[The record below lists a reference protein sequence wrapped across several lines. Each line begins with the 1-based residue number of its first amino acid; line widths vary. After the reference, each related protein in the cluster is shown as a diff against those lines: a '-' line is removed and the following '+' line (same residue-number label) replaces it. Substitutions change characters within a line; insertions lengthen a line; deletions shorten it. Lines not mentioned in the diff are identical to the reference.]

1 MGKFK
6 LLVNVVEDIRHLADS
21 LEELV
26 SVIGYNECG
35 ETAEAIEDSK
45 VEECEKDKAMGNEK
59 IMNGDKERVLEEDKR
74 VKKDADKEISLEEV
88 RGVLAKKSQEGFT
101 DEIRSIIKAYNCEK
115 LSEINSKYYLEIL
128 QKAKQLGDK

>member
-1 MGKFK
+1 MEIHEINKGGKIMGKFK

-26 SVIGYNECG
+26 SVIKHNEG
-35 ETAEAIEDSK
+35 AEERIEEDIK
-45 VEECEKDKAMGNEK
+45 MEELEKNKEIGNEK
-59 IMNGDKERVLEEDKR
+59 IINEDR
-74 VKKDADKEISLEEV
+74 EISLEEV

-101 DEIRSIIKAYNCEK
+101 DEIRSIIKEYNCEK

-128 QKAKQLGDK
+128 QRANKLGDK